1 MVASENREFDKC
13 GQVDYVCGMQVTIHQ
28 AKANLS
34 RLIAAVERGEEVIIA
49 RRDKPVVRLVIDKAE
64 KPKRS
69 LASMLEPGQPPPNL
83 DGFFDRE
90 LDERIAQDFED
101 SVNATKPYGQKA

>member
-1 MVASENREFDKC
+1 VVASEDREFDKR

-49 RRDKPVVRLVIDKAE
+49 RRDKPVVEIRAVQPAGKI
-64 KPKRS
+64 KRS
-69 LASMLEPGQPPPNL
+69 EGCGALAGYMSAELLEHLTNNPAL
-83 DGFFDRE
+83 DQEIED
-90 LDERIAQDFED
+90 DFM
-101 SVNATKPYGQKA
+101 Q